1 MGRKVTMLAA
11 AASAAALMFGMA
23 PAKAAAPII
32 LGTEDPVNGFVGN
45 LLALNFPTTSY
56 LVASDGES
64 AFDPFGAGFDTS
76 DGINFSGVPFV
87 WNQWHAGTWTN
98 IGFQTWV
105 LPASIPG
112 CGSENNTTCEPA
124 GHFWSP
130 TPWNPL
136 AIGTYLILE
145 PPGDTGT
152 LHGTSNMSDEIIT
165 WNDAH
170 GTAHLDFYSD
180 PNGSPEPSTWAMMLL
195 GFAGLGFAGY
205 RARKATAAL
214 AV

>member
-1 MGRKVTMLAA
+1 MLAA

-112 CGSENNTTCEPA
+112 CGSENNTTCEPVGA
-124 GHFWSP
+124 FWSP

-136 AIGTYLILE
+136 AIGTYKILE
-145 PPGDTGT
+145 AGGGVSDT
-152 LHGTSNMSDEIIT
+152 IIT
-165 WNDAH
+165 FNDAH
-170 GTAHLDFYSD
+170 GVAHLDFYSD

>member
-1 MGRKVTMLAA
+1 MGTKVTTLAA
-11 AASAAALMFGMA
+11 AATAAVLMFGLE

-45 LLALNFPTTSY
+45 LLASSFPGTSY

-64 AFDPFGAGFDTS
+64 HFDPFGAGFDTS

-105 LPASIPG
+105 LPSVIPG
-112 CGSENNTTCEPA
+112 CGSENEPSCEPVGA
-124 GHFWSP
+124 FYSP
-130 TPWNPL
+130 SAWNPA
-136 AIGTYLILE
+136 AIGTYQILE
-145 PPGDTGT
+145 SGGGVSDT
-152 LHGTSNMSDEIIT
+152 IIT
-165 WNDAH
+165 WNDAN
-170 GTAHLDFYSD
+170 GTAHLNFYSD
-180 PNGSPEPSTWAMMLL
+180 PNSAPEPSTWAMMLI

-214 AV
+214 AA

>member
-1 MGRKVTMLAA
+1 MVKFALV
-11 AASAAALMFGMA
+11 ASAAVVAGMVA
-23 PAKAAAPII
+23 GSAAKAQAPII
-32 LGTEDPVNGFVGN
+32 LGTEDANGTNGFVGN
-45 LLALNFPTTSY
+45 LLASSFPTTSY
-56 LVASDGES
+56 LVASDGE
-64 AFDPFGAGFDTS
+64 ANFDPFGFGADTS

-152 LHGTSNMSDEIIT
+152 LHG
-165 WNDAH
+165 
-170 GTAHLDFYSD
+170 
-180 PNGSPEPSTWAMMLL
+180 
-195 GFAGLGFAGY
+195 
-205 RARKATAAL
+205 
-214 AV
+214 